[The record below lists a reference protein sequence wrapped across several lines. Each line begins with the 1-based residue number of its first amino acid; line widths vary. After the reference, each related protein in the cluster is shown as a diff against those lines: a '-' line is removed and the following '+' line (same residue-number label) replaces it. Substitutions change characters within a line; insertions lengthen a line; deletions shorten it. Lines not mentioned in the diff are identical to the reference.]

1 MDLRD
6 NSAPQGD
13 YISSGEAI
21 KLLDVK
27 PQTLYAYVSRG
38 WIRSVADGGKKVRL
52 YSREDVER
60 VRARSNAKSGKRA
73 LAGSGLRWG
82 EPLVY
87 TTITEITPEGPK
99 YRGRLAL
106 ELARSQCSFEA
117 VAELL
122 WSGAWFDE
130 HVTWPLDPPRADID
144 RLVEALGVSPRQGIL
159 EIFSALT
166 LAIGSAEG
174 GDHEI
179 KQSTTILAA
188 RRLIK
193 ALAGCFGYLSKEHTY
208 STPAKSDSVAAATV
222 RALGIPAADD
232 AVVAL
237 NAALILLAD
246 HEMTPSTFC
255 SRVTAS
261 CGADLFSCVLS
272 TMCAHSGTR
281 MRRACDKAEELLGG
295 STSEADFRHKLAAF
309 KKSATVL
316 PGFNHPLYPNG
327 DPRAAYLIDL
337 AKNQLRQAAG
347 SEKIYRLL
355 DEAASEFQ
363 AYPSVETG
371 LVTLC
376 YALNLP
382 AKSAGGVFVLGR
394 AVGWIAHILEQRL
407 AGSMLRPRA
416 RYVSL

>member
-1 MDLRD
+1 MDLPG
-6 NSAPQGD
+6 SATTSD
-13 YISSGEAI
+13 YISSRAAI
-21 KLLDVK
+21 KLLGVK

-38 WIRSVADGGKKVRL
+38 WIRSVADGGKKGRL
-52 YSREDVER
+52 YSREDLER
-60 VRARSNAKSGKRA
+60 VKARSNAKSGKRA
-73 LAGSGLRWG
+73 LAGAGLRWG
-82 EPLVY
+82 EPLVF
-87 TTITEITPEGPK
+87 TAITEITPEGPT
-99 YRGRLAL
+99 YRGRLAV
-106 ELARSQCSFEA
+106 ELARSQCSVEA

-130 HVTWPLDPPRADID
+130 HLTWQLDPPRVDIN
-144 RLVEALGVSPRQGIL
+144 RLTDALGVTPRQGIL

-166 LAIGSAEG
+166 LAIGAAEG

-193 ALAGCFGYLSKEHTY
+193 ALTGCFGYLSKERTY
-208 STPAKSDSVAAATV
+208 CAPAKSESVAATTV
-222 RALGIPAADD
+222 RALGIPATDD
-232 AVVAL
+232 AVAAL
-237 NAALILLAD
+237 NAALIMLAD

-255 SRVTAS
+255 ARVTAS
-261 CGADLFSCVLS
+261 CSADLFACVLS
-272 TMCAHSGTR
+272 AMCAHSGTR
-281 MRRACDKAEELLGG
+281 MRRACDKAEELLSG
-295 STSEADFRHKLAAF
+295 STGKTDFHRKLAAF

-337 AKNQLRQAAG
+337 AKKQMRQTAG

-355 DEAASEFQ
+355 DAAATEFQ

-371 LVTLC
+371 LLTLC
-376 YALNLP
+376 YALGLP
-382 AKSAGGVFVLGR
+382 TKSTGGIFVLGR